1 MKKNCYFGEKL
12 QELRKKNGL
21 SQEAFAEI
29 LDVSRQ
35 SVSKWESGK
44 IYPEI
49 DKLIFISEY
58 FNISIDEL
66 IKEPSVKL
74 EEDIMPSSERKVINI
89 SKPSSKPFAEPPEQ
103 DIMPQGYSNIPP
115 VQPHSAPLMNNINYV
130 GTDNK
135 KRKKK
140 IKRKLSVPAVIAVTL
155 FGAVAISLVITAIY
169 ENNNSYTDYE
179 ETEYVVEMEDDYETA
194 NYMTGIMIDSENNP
208 HEYEYDANAI
218 LDKVYYYYDTNI
230 GKYIE
235 VLLPIPP
242 AEENWVTWG
251 FDFANVYINDGI
263 CVEVVTVNNDNG
275 LGYERTEIN
284 RARYYSEKFRKYM
297 PVLVPM
303 NYDEFDMYGY
313 RMVEVYDEV
322 DGQIHKTIVKEN

>member
-1 MKKNCYFGEKL
+1 MKKKGCFGEKL

-58 FNISIDEL
+58 FNVSVDEL
-66 IKEPSVKL
+66 IKEPSVNS
-74 EEDIMPSSERKVINI
+74 EEDIMPTSERKVINI
-89 SKPSSKPFAEPPEQ
+89 SKPFAEPPEQ
-103 DIMPQGYSNIPP
+103 DIMPQGYRNVQQSAVPLVNI
-115 VQPHSAPLMNNINYV
+115 S
-130 GTDNK
+130 TDNK

-155 FGAVAISLVITAIY
+155 FGAVAISLVIAAVL
-169 ENNNSYTDYE
+169 ENNNYYTDYE
-179 ETEYVVEMEDDYETA
+179 ETVYDVVVEEEEDYEIDDS
-194 NYMTGIMIDSENNP
+194 MMGIMIDSENNP
-208 HEYEYDANAI
+208 HEYYYDANAI

-242 AEENWVTWG
+242 IEENWVTWG

-275 LGYERTEIN
+275 LGYEKTEIT
-284 RARYYSEKFRKYM
+284 RARYYSEKFMKYM

-303 NYDEFDMYGY
+303 YYDEFEMYGY